1 MIYLLFTFTGFFI
14 ATQVLYT
21 FGFLFTMS
29 SFVALLAIELC
40 SITNREALAMRL
52 MTMAMLAAG
61 MIKRFFSFHV
71 KPIESNKCF
80 LLFQGSFVPLQSS
93 YLPLEVMIKIGCLIL
108 SIIYFHGHLHWQSL
122 ALFVTGSHRFCFMLN
137 QKF

>member
-61 MIKRFFSFHV
+61 MIK
-71 KPIESNKCF
+71 
-80 LLFQGSFVPLQSS
+80 
-93 YLPLEVMIKIGCLIL
+93 
-108 SIIYFHGHLHWQSL
+108 
-122 ALFVTGSHRFCFMLN
+122 
-137 QKF
+137 